1 MIEHFL
7 KAKHWQLFLLIFG
20 IPFVL
25 NIILV
30 INIISGLAIGCE
42 PDFVKITD
50 YFKYIPVIA
59 FISATFQYGWFW
71 STGNGLQKAIPNE
84 FKMQTGFFK
93 FSVIFPFVYIMIF
106 VLVFML
112 ILGTI
117 MYEPFNPIGLFGAM
131 AIVVPLHFF
140 AMFCSIY
147 CIYFVARTYKT
158 AELKRKVTFG
168 DYIGE
173 FFLIW
178 FYPIGVWII
187 QPGINKLA
195 NQTEHL

>member
-1 MIEHFL
+1 MTEHFL

-20 IPFVL
+20 LPFVL

-30 INIISGLAIGCE
+30 INIISGLTIGCE
-42 PDFVKITD
+42 PDFVNITD
-50 YFKYIPVIA
+50 YLKYILIIA

-71 STGNGLQKAIPNE
+71 SVGIGLQKAVPNE
-84 FKMQTGFFK
+84 LKMQTGFFK
-93 FSVIFPFVYIMIF
+93 VSVIFPYVYMI
-106 VLVFML
+106 VFML
-112 ILGTI
+112 LFLFLLKTF
-117 MYEPFNPIGLFGAM
+117 MHEPYNPIGLIGAM
-131 AIVVPLHFF
+131 AIVVPLHFL
-140 AMFCSIY
+140 AIFCTIY
-147 CIYFVARTYKT
+147 CYYFVARTYKT
-158 AELKRKVTFG
+158 AELKRKATLG

-195 NQTEHL
+195 NQTEYL

>member
-1 MIEHFL
+1 MTEHFL

-20 IPFVL
+20 IPFVF

-42 PDFVKITD
+42 PDFTKITD
-50 YFKYIPVIA
+50 HFKFIPVIA

-71 STGNGLQKAIPNE
+71 STGIGLQKAVPNE
-84 FKMQTGFFK
+84 LKMQTGFFK
-93 FSVIFPFVYIMIF
+93 LSVIFPYVYMI
-106 VLVFML
+106 VFML
-112 ILGTI
+112 VFVLLLKTF
-117 MYEPFNPIGLFGAM
+117 MHEPFNPIGLIAAM
-131 AIVVPLHFF
+131 AIVVPLHLF
-140 AMFCSIY
+140 AIFCTIY
-147 CIYFVARTYKT
+147 CYYFVARTYKT

-178 FYPIGVWII
+178 FYPIGVWLI
-187 QPGINKLA
+187 QPGINKMA
-195 NQTEHL
+195 NQTEYL

>member
-1 MIEHFL
+1 MTEHFL

-42 PDFVKITD
+42 PDFVNITD
-50 YFKYIPVIA
+50 YFKYFLVVA

-71 STGNGLQKAIPNE
+71 SVGIGLQKAIPDE

-93 FSVIFPFVYIMIF
+93 FSVIFPYVYII
-106 VLVFML
+106 VFML
-112 ILGTI
+112 VFILLLNTF
-117 MYEPFNPIGLFGAM
+117 MREPFNNIGVLGILA
-131 AIVVPLHFF
+131 VVIPLHFF
-140 AMFCSIY
+140 AMFCVIY
-147 CIYFVARTYKT
+147 CYYFVARTYKT

-178 FYPIGVWII
+178 FYPIGVWLI
-187 QPGINKLA
+187 QPGVNKLA
-195 NQTEHL
+195 NQTE